1 MSVLSFPRLL
11 KLDGR
16 ESVARAMESSVV
28 VPVDPLEGRKLDLV
42 ECLPRSSAVDQLGLV
57 EPDRGLGERVVVGV
71 ADRPDRGIG
80 AGVDKP
86 LGEGKA
92 RELRASVA
100 V

>member
-1 MSVLSFPRLL
+1 LSGLSLPRLL

-57 EPDRGLGERVVVGV
+57 EPDRGLGERVDAPIVVKSG
-71 ADRPDRGIG
+71 RGRVF
-80 AGVDKP
+80 A
-86 LGEGKA
+86 
-92 RELRASVA
+92 
-100 V
+100 